1 MKEAVVNSKQNP
13 KKRPY
18 DNSNRAANA
27 SGKKSGVTFK
37 EQALDPTRLASLQK
51 KAECKCFLADT
62 WCPMNVSSLTLK
74 LSFLQS
80 FDW

>member
-1 MKEAVVNSKQNP
+1 MAKSTQNP

-37 EQALDPTRLASLQK
+37 EQALDPARLAALQR
-51 KAECKCFLADT
+51 KATCKCFLADILLA
-62 WCPMNVSSLTLK
+62 VK
-74 LSFLQS
+74 
-80 FDW
+80 